1 MRNLIIRVLAMIKKK
16 KKTKKTTGQKSAKKV
31 RKPRLK
37 KEIDVVE
44 VRKEVSQIVKSQ
56 AAELTQA
63 VVAEGKKG
71 QVPPVRY
78 LFEMANIFPVQ
89 ENAEQATEE
98 EDCFAKIL
106 LSRMDA
112 PAKPEKQEDD
122 DADDTGVST
131 EDGTRP
137 VPATAVRG
145 EETHAPASGDSM
157 KKETVETSV
166 GTGISVT

>member
-1 MRNLIIRVLAMIKKK
+1 MIKRK
-16 KKTKKTTGQKSAKKV
+16 KKTKKAMGQKSAKNG
-31 RKPRLK
+31 RKPRPK

-63 VVAEGKKG
+63 VVEEGKKG

-112 PAKPEKQEDD
+112 PAKPEKEEDD
-122 DADDTGVST
+122 EAEDTEVSM
-131 EDGTRP
+131 EDEAK
-137 VPATAVRG
+137 PAQAAEVRG
-145 EETHAPASGDSM
+145 EERHTQARGDSM
-157 KKETVETSV
+157 QKETVETSV